1 MCTDITRIIELEKL
15 NKAMRAQF
23 FASIAHELRTPLNSM
38 IPILQIV
45 LKMLLKGDLNLDV
58 AKLLRLVKIVHN
70 SSQHLEHVIDDALDM
85 SRLENNKFEIMK
97 ANFDLREALG
107 EVYDLMK
114 FQVDEKKLE
123 FKLEVHT
130 KVPKM
135 IYSDKKRIKQVL
147 FNIVG
152 NALKFTFKGGI
163 LL

>member
-1 MCTDITRIIELEKL
+1 
-15 NKAMRAQF
+15 
-23 FASIAHELRTPLNSM
+23 M

-45 LKMLLKGDLNLDV
+45 LKMLLKGGVNLDV

-85 SRLENNKFEIMK
+85 SRLENNKFEILK

-123 FKLEVHT
+123 FKLEVH
-130 KVPKM
+130 P
-135 IYSDKKRIKQVL
+135 
-147 FNIVG
+147 
-152 NALKFTFKGGI
+152 
-163 LL
+163 